1 MSLDIRTAYSEQT
14 GYGAS
19 SRPPFTET
27 IRLRA
32 NWGERIVTVLAAS
45 IAILVVAVVAVLMG
59 MA

>member
-14 GYGAS
+14 GYGAPA
-19 SRPPFTET
+19 RPLTET

>member
-1 MSLDIRTAYSEQT
+1 MSLDFRNHS
-14 GYGAS
+14 GYGA
-19 SRPPFTET
+19 PAKLPLADT

-45 IAILVVAVVAVLMG
+45 IAILVVAVIAVLMG